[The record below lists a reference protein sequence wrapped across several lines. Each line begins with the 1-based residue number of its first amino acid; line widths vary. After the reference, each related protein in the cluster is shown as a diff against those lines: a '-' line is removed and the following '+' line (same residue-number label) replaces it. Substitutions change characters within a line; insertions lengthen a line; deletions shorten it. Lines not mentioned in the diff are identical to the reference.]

1 MLELSTN
8 IPFPTGNDLK
18 VVEYDSEEGYTN
30 VNDRKP
36 LITDNVHYKALFD
49 EYDRKR
55 NLSEEYKKSLQTD
68 TDLENKELE
77 YEKQALIHY
86 AQLLDD
92 INDQDCVIYFDN
104 SEDSSNEF
112 AIRLIRRIN
121 KHNNYIKKSG
131 DKIAEG
137 AIKNYI
143 VNSLYSIASDAANWL
158 EAHTGVDV
166 ATGPLKA
173 IASQSELSEV

>member
-1 MLELSTN
+1 MLDVSTN

-18 VVEYDSEEGYTN
+18 VVAYDTDEGYTN

-36 LITDNVHYKALFD
+36 LITDNVHYKALLD
-49 EYDRKR
+49 EYNRKL
-55 NLSEEYKKSLQTD
+55 NLSEDYKKSLQTNP
-68 TDLENKELE
+68 DLEREALE

-86 AQLLDD
+86 AALLDD
-92 INDQDCVIYFDN
+92 INEQDGAIYFDN
-104 SEDSSNEF
+104 SEDSHDEF
-112 AIRLIRRIN
+112 AVKLIKRIN
-121 KHNNYIKKSG
+121 RHNNYIKRSG
-131 DKIAEG
+131 DKVAEG